1 MAQTWKDKW
10 KSINSK
16 FATCVSE
23 CITHYRSD
31 DKCKDSIEA
40 VIADI
45 WNLKDWLI
53 NDSTA
58 CVPAIDINAF
68 LDTEAFNIRACGDIE
83 TKQKHYRVDDPRR
96 ENTELIWEGNHNHPS
111 GLPVIFSVTRKY
123 KDSNST
129 DHWEDAYELAQRAI
143 EEWRK
148 FLVRRGLLPEQTAS
162 QNVTSPIRL
171 ASLLIGETRKAVGS
185 IQKFLRFKF

>member
-1 MAQTWKDKW
+1 MTWEDKW

-16 FATCVSE
+16 FSTCETE
-23 CITHYRSD
+23 CIRKYHSD

-40 VIADI
+40 VISDI

-53 NDSTA
+53 NDPSCIITK
-58 CVPAIDINAF
+58 IDIDNLLKNGAF
-68 LDTEAFNIRACGDIE
+68 HISACGDIE
-83 TKQKHYRVDDPRR
+83 TKQKHYRVDDPHR

-129 DHWEDAYELAQRAI
+129 DHWEDAYELARRAI
-143 EEWRK
+143 NEWKK
-148 FLVRRGLLPEQTAS
+148 FLIEKGLL
-162 QNVTSPIRL
+162 
-171 ASLLIGETRKAVGS
+171 K
-185 IQKFLRFKF
+185 